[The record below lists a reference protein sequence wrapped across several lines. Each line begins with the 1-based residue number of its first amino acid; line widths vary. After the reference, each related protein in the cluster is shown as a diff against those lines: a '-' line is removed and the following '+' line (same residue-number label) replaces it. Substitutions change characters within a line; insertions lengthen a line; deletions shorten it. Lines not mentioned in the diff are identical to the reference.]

1 MIYNFNKDGVNIFI
15 LLIYNTYLN
24 LLKYLNNH
32 KNEIIKDER
41 IIKIIFLN
49 LHEEISHHIIF
60 NNTISWG
67 KKLTSNRTIW
77 KNWYLCTK
85 NINFYFI
92 KLFCITMIL
101 VCLVTYIH
109 IVYLPNKK
117 KIPNNII
124 RNNDQLLR
132 R

>member
-60 NNTISWG
+60 NNTIS
-67 KKLTSNRTIW
+67 
-77 KNWYLCTK
+77 
-85 NINFYFI
+85 
-92 KLFCITMIL
+92 
-101 VCLVTYIH
+101 
-109 IVYLPNKK
+109 
-117 KIPNNII
+117 
-124 RNNDQLLR
+124 
-132 R
+132 